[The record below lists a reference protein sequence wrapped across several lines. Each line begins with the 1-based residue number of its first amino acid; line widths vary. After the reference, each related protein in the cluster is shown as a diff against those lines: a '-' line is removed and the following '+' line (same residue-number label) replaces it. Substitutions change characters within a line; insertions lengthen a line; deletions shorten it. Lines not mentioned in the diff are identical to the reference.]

1 MSEKNMTQGNIVKQL
16 LIFSFPVLLAQLLQ
30 QFYSMTDAAI
40 LGHFA
45 ESRALAAIGSG
56 SLLLS
61 VLLNFFTGF
70 TTGIGVLIAQYFGG
84 RDYKK
89 LKDAIQTALMI
100 CISVGILFTIVGMT
114 FSKEVLLFLNTPES
128 VLDLARLYFNISCL
142 GIVAQMITSAGTA
155 ILRALGNTKSP
166 LYILG
171 CTCILNVVLD
181 VLLVGVFN
189 TGIRGAAYATLFA
202 QLLSMVLILYKIKKL
217 SVDYRPSYKP
227 YLPTGFLLKTL
238 LVLGIPSGMQAV
250 FMSISSLVIQTSIN
264 SFGAEAIA
272 GMTVFAKVEG
282 FLYYPL
288 FSLGLALSGFIGQNC
303 GAKEEERINL
313 ARKNSLILSVGFAV
327 VASIFTVVLCNPLL
341 SLFTTDTQILDVGR
355 EAVYWILPFYF
366 LYAINQVYI
375 SCLRGTGH
383 TFCPMLI
390 TLACYSVFRVVWCS
404 LLLPYIKSM
413 VVIYTSYT
421 VSWVI
426 MLGLLIFAWHKCRE
440 LDEAAVLVKDVKI
453 AS

>member
-16 LIFSFPVLLAQLLQ
+16 LLFSFPVLLAQLLQ
-30 QFYSMTDAAI
+30 QLYSMTDAAI

-45 ESRALAAIGSG
+45 QSRALAAIGSG

-61 VLLNFFTGF
+61 VMLNFFTGF

-84 RDYKK
+84 CDYKK
-89 LKDAIQTALMI
+89 LKEAIQTALMI
-100 CISVGILFTIVGMT
+100 CMSVGILFTVLGIL
-114 FSKEVLLFLNTPES
+114 FSREVLIFLNTPES

-142 GIVAQMITSAGTA
+142 GIIAQMITSAGTA

-171 CTCILNVVLD
+171 YTCILNIVLD
-181 VLLVGVFN
+181 VLLVGVLK

-217 SVDYRPSYKP
+217 SVEYRPSYKP
-227 YLPTGFLLKTL
+227 YRAEGSLLKTL
-238 LVLGIPSGMQAV
+238 LVLGLPSGMQAV

-264 SFGAEAIA
+264 SFGADAIA

-303 GAKEEERINL
+303 GAGEEERIEL
-313 ARKNSLILSVGFAV
+313 AKKNSLLLSVGFAV

-341 SLFTTDTQILDVGR
+341 SLFTTDAEILNVGR
-355 EAVYWILPFYF
+355 EAVCWILPFYF

-390 TLACYSVFRVVWCS
+390 TLVCYSVFRVVWCS
-404 LLLPYIKSM
+404 LLLPHIGSM

-421 VSWVI
+421 VSWVL
-426 MLGLLIFAWHKCRE
+426 MFGLLLFTWHKCKE
-440 LDEAAVLVKDVKI
+440 LDETAVLVKSVNT
-453 AS
+453 AL

>member
-16 LIFSFPVLLAQLLQ
+16 LVFSFPVLLAQLLQ

-61 VLLNFFTGF
+61 VMLNFFTGF

-100 CISVGILFTIVGMT
+100 CMSVGILFTVLGMM
-114 FSKEVLLFLNTPES
+114 FSREVLVFLNTPES
-128 VLDLARLYFNISCL
+128 VLDLAKLYFNISCL

-171 CTCILNVVLD
+171 CTCVLNVVLD
-181 VLLVGVFN
+181 VLLVGVLN

-202 QLLSMVLILYKIKKL
+202 QLLSMILILYKIKKL

-227 YLPTGFLLKTL
+227 YRPARFLLKTL
-238 LVLGIPSGMQAV
+238 LILGIPSGMQAV

-264 SFGAEAIA
+264 SFGADAIA

-303 GAKEEERINL
+303 GAGEEERIEL
-313 ARKNSLILSVGFAV
+313 AKKNSLLLSVGFAV

-341 SLFTTDTQILDVGR
+341 LLFTTDAEILNVGR

-375 SCLRGTGH
+375 SSLRGTGH

-390 TLACYSVFRVVWCS
+390 TLVCYSVFRVVWCS
-404 LLLPYIKSM
+404 LLLPHIGSM

-421 VSWVI
+421 VSWVL
-426 MLGLLIFAWHKCRE
+426 MFGLLLFAWHKCKE
-440 LDEAAVLVKDVKI
+440 LDEAAVLVKSVNTI
-453 AS
+453 S

>member
-16 LIFSFPVLLAQLLQ
+16 LVFSFPVLLAQLLQ

-61 VLLNFFTGF
+61 VMLNFFTGF

-100 CISVGILFTIVGMT
+100 CMSVGILFTVLGMM
-114 FSKEVLLFLNTPES
+114 FSREVLVFLNTPES

-171 CTCILNVVLD
+171 CTCVLNVVLD
-181 VLLVGVFN
+181 ILLVGVLN

-202 QLLSMVLILYKIKKL
+202 QLLSMILILYKIKKL
-217 SVDYRPSYKP
+217 SVEYRPSYKP
-227 YLPTGFLLKTL
+227 YRPARFLLKTL
-238 LVLGIPSGMQAV
+238 LILGIPSGMQAV

-264 SFGAEAIA
+264 SFGADAIA

-303 GAKEEERINL
+303 GAGEEERIEL
-313 ARKNSLILSVGFAV
+313 AKKNSLLLSVGFAV
-327 VASIFTVVLCNPLL
+327 VASVFTVILCNPLL
-341 SLFTTDTQILDVGR
+341 SLFTTDAEILNVGR

-390 TLACYSVFRVVWCS
+390 TLICYSVFRVVWCS
-404 LLLPYIKSM
+404 LLLPHIGSM
-413 VVIYTSYT
+413 IVIYTSYT
-421 VSWVI
+421 VSWVL
-426 MLGLLIFAWHKCRE
+426 MFGLLLFAWHKCKE
-440 LDEAAVLVKDVKI
+440 LDEAAVLVKSVNT

>member
-16 LIFSFPVLLAQLLQ
+16 LVFSFPVLLAQLLQ

-61 VLLNFFTGF
+61 VMLNFFTGF

-100 CISVGILFTIVGMT
+100 CMSVGILFTVIGMM
-114 FSKEVLLFLNTPES
+114 FSREVLVFLNTPQS
-128 VLDLARLYFNISCL
+128 VLDLAKLYFNISCL

-171 CTCILNVVLD
+171 CTCVLNVVLD
-181 VLLVGVFN
+181 VLLVGVLN

-202 QLLSMVLILYKIKKL
+202 QLLSMALILYKIKKL
-217 SVDYRPSYKP
+217 SVEYRPSYKP
-227 YLPTGFLLKTL
+227 YRPAGFLLKTL
-238 LVLGIPSGMQAV
+238 LILGIPSGMQAV

-264 SFGAEAIA
+264 SFGADAIA

-303 GAKEEERINL
+303 GAGEEERIEL
-313 ARKNSLILSVGFAV
+313 AKKNSLLLSVGFAV

-341 SLFTTDTQILDVGR
+341 SLFTTDAEILNVGR

-390 TLACYSVFRVVWCS
+390 TLICYSVFRVVWCS
-404 LLLPYIKSM
+404 LLLPHIGSM

-421 VSWVI
+421 VSWVL
-426 MLGLLIFAWHKCRE
+426 MFGLLLFAWHKCKE
-440 LDEAAVLVKDVKI
+440 LDEAAVLVKSVNT